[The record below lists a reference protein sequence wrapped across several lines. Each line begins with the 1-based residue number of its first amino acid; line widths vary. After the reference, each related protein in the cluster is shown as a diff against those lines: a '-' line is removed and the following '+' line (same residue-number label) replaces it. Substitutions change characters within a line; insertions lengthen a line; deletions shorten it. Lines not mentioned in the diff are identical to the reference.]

1 MAVGLTLAFTAA
13 IANAVA
19 IVLQASEARCAPRS
33 QSVRFSLLFGLARR
47 PWWLLGTALLIIAW
61 PLQVLALSFAPIT
74 VVQPTLCSFQ
84 IVLLG
89 LAWLKLGERI
99 GRSDVIAA
107 LSIAVG
113 LGLVVSAAPRHTVVQ
128 PPAGRV
134 VIVLAVVGVAV
145 LIGFL
150 SSRIRPTKGLLLVI
164 GAGLGYAWVDFAN
177 KLLSNE
183 FASQRWGLA
192 VLFIALVLG
201 FGAVAFL
208 QENSALQSRP
218 VVTVAPVIG
227 AIQDPLPVLMAL
239 AAGVE
244 AWSATPGTVAVLL
257 CGLGLATAGAVA
269 LGRSEAV
276 TRIAGAG
283 RDGRQGQ
290 PETRPGSC
298 LVGDQTPVGLADVKP
313 RQKVT

>member
-1 MAVGLTLAFTAA
+1 MAAGLALAFTAA
-13 IANAVA
+13 VANAVA

-47 PWWLLGTALLIIAW
+47 PWWLLGTALLIVAW

-84 IVLLG
+84 IVLLA

-99 GRSDVIAA
+99 GRVEVIAA
-107 LSIAVG
+107 LAIAAG
-113 LGLVVSAAPRHTVVQ
+113 LGLVVSAAPRHSVLQ
-128 PPAGRV
+128 PSAIRLAIP
-134 VIVLAVVGVAV
+134 LAVVGIAALLGLRRSRVRPASGLP
-145 LIGFL
+145 LI
-150 SSRIRPTKGLLLVI
+150 I

-183 FASQRWGLA
+183 LSSQRWGLA
-192 VLFIALVLG
+192 VLFVAGVLG

-239 AAGVE
+239 GAGVE
-244 AWSATPGTVAVLL
+244 AWSATLGTVALL
-257 CGLGLATAGAVA
+257 LGGLALATAGAVA
-269 LGRSEAV
+269 LGRSQAV
-276 TRIAGAG
+276 TRISGGAESRAAGHP
-283 RDGRQGQ
+283 R
-290 PETRPGSC
+290 RPDRRRLS
-298 LVGDQTPVGLADVKP
+298 LRRRSDPSRA
-313 RQKVT
+313 R

>member
-1 MAVGLTLAFTAA
+1 MAVGLALAFIAA
-13 IANAVA
+13 VANAVA
-19 IVLQASEARCAPRS
+19 IVLQASEARSAPRS

-47 PWWLLGTALLIIAW
+47 PWWLVGTALLIIAW

-74 VVQPTLCSFQ
+74 VVQPMLCSFQ
-84 IVLLG
+84 IVLLL

-99 GRSDVIAA
+99 GRADVIAA
-107 LSIAVG
+107 LAIAFG
-113 LGLVVSAAPRHTVVQ
+113 LGLVVLAAPRHTVVQ
-128 PPAGRV
+128 PSAIRLTIP
-134 VIVLAVVGVAV
+134 LAVVGIAA
-145 LIGFL
+145 LFGFL
-150 SSRIRPTKGLLLVI
+150 RSRVRPAGGLPLVI

-183 FASQRWGLA
+183 LSSQHWGLA
-192 VLFIALVLG
+192 LLFIAGVLG

-208 QENSALQSRP
+208 QENSALQTRP

-257 CGLGLATAGAVA
+257 SGLGLATAGAVA
-269 LGRSEAV
+269 LGRSQAV
-276 TRIAGAG
+276 TRISGSGLESRGA
-283 RDGRQGQ
+283 RRPDGRRL
-290 PETRPGSC
+290 RPRHRWR
-298 LVGDQTPVGLADVKP
+298 LRP
-313 RQKVT
+313 RRRSDPSRVR